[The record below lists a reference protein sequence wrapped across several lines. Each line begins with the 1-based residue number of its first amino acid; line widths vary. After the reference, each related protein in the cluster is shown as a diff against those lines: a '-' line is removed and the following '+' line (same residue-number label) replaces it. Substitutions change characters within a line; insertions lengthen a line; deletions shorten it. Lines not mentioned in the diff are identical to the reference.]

1 MNIPVMISCNEQQV
15 KKIQKEFEDDKS
27 GQQKQVLRD
36 VEAIE
41 NALATSQVSIK
52 EMFKTKNVA
61 RTAIGNRI
69 LFADNNEQR
78 INDALNQIFN

>member
-1 MNIPVMISCNEQQV
+1 M

-36 VEAIE
+36 VETIE